1 MTTPAEIIATNLASL
16 PHPDGTPRQLPGFS
30 TQLLPEALQQ
40 QMSSTAREIGE
51 AIINLLT
58 MNGYQVVTEQ
68 QLAQAAPADT
78 EAPTRANVHCTMCDK
93 KLFSV
98 NLTNPE
104 HTLTNGRLFIQ
115 GMANLSPECPH
126 L

>member
-1 MTTPAEIIATNLASL
+1 MTTPAQIIASNLSAL

-40 QMSSTAREIGE
+40 QMSKTALDIGE

-58 MNGYQVVTEQ
+58 LNGYKVLTDQEI
-68 QLAQAAPADT
+68 AQPAAPPD
-78 EAPTRANVHCTMCDK
+78 APSQANIHCTMCDK

-98 NLTNPE
+98 NLTNPT
-104 HTLTNGRLFIQ
+104 HTLTNGRMFIQ
-115 GMANLSPECPH
+115 GIAGLNPECPH
-126 L
+126 Q